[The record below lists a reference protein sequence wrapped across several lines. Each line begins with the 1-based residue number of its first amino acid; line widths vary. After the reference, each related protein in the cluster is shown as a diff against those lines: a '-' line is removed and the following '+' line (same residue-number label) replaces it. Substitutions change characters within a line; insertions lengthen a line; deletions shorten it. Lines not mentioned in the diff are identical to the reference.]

1 MKGYCVVINLNNN
14 SDFGRLPCPE
24 AIWMRPLSARPAKS
38 LTAGYTSMVNQG
50 MVFEKEG
57 RTCPGL
63 EL

>member
-14 SDFGRLPCPE
+14 SGCVRLPRPE
-24 AIWMRPLSARPAKS
+24 PIQIWLLSTQPAKS
-38 LTAGYTSMVNQG
+38 LTADHTPMVNVG
-50 MVFEKEG
+50 LAFEKEG